1 LLNTHFEAASR
12 DLRDDRGTSCQT
24 HIFNIQPT
32 THKDFMMDSVDDKQ
46 QEAELILSLMDL
58 TSLNS
63 DDTDDSIKQ
72 LIDSIEQNKSLE
84 TPAAI
89 CVYPQFVKCV
99 KGYLE
104 EKGLSRVKV
113 ATVTNFPG
121 GDEPLKSVLDQTRQ
135 ALSDGADE
143 IDLVL
148 PYKKL
153 LKAHV
158 WKTTEVIDHMSAPS
172 SQEAQRFDVPH
183 LKVIIESGEL
193 MNFSPALE
201 MTRVEP
207 GSVAIDSLCTLLK
220 LVTVHL

>member
-1 LLNTHFEAASR
+1 
-12 DLRDDRGTSCQT
+12 
-24 HIFNIQPT
+24 
-32 THKDFMMDSVDDKQ
+32 MMDSVDDEQ
-46 QEAELILSLMDL
+46 QEVELILSLMDL
-58 TSLNS
+58 TLSNS

-72 LIDSIEQNKSLE
+72 LIDSIDQTKSPG
-84 TPAAI
+84 TPAI